1 MQIEEERKAASD
13 NAPGQRDGFEFTA
26 LGVTDEIFP
35 KLKSQ
40 DQTQRFFRWGIR
52 LNEDLFVRRFRYNQ
66 VFYPVG
72 ASEFLKHL
80 LNSDAVR
87 A

>member
-1 MQIEEERKAASD
+1 M
-13 NAPGQRDGFEFTA
+13 
-26 LGVTDEIFP
+26 
-35 KLKSQ
+35 
-40 DQTQRFFRWGIR
+40 
-52 LNEDLFVRRFRYNQ
+52 NEDLYVRRFRYNQ

-87 A
+87 AQLPSLTPVGEVSDVNFKQMNCTVVNMSYFDFLEELGIVNPNTATL